1 MAVSSPTPQKLKSE
15 RSTNTEKFA
24 PPKSGSKKL
33 KSRSRLASKS
43 KAHAP
48 NPSEDEKDHSDHDL
62 SSRGEDGG
70 YQNHEKDDAYDS
82 DAIDVDDFVAV
93 AKRKRSASGS
103 SRSLKKARTVDPQ
116 KKAKSKSK
124 KARAKD
130 EDKGLLELED
140 GQEVVGVVVQ
150 APKTGQVP
158 PGRVS
163 QNTLDFLMQLKDP
176 ECNDR
181 QWFKLHE
188 PVYRQAENEWKA
200 FVEAVTDQIT
210 EADPQVP
217 PLPSKDLIH
226 RIYRDVRFSNDKT
239 PYKSNFSASFSRS
252 GRKGIWAGCDPFRT
266 DYKLST
272 DLALQIMCLCSIFST
287 WFSYLNFNIP
297 GSLYSA
303 VQPGGESIVAAG
315 SWCPARNELMNIRI
329 NIQRRAGADRLR
341 EVISA
346 PEFVAYFGEPCPSKD
361 GSRQNIFGREDEL
374 KVAPKGIDKNH
385 RDLDLLKCRSFAVV
399 HRFLDSEVLAED
411 FAEKVGHVV
420 RVMRPFVHCLN
431 DMMTVTGSDT
441 DDEQGDSPGD
451 DD

>member
-1 MAVSSPTPQKLKSE
+1 MAVSSPTPQRLKSE

-62 SSRGEDGG
+62 PSRGEDEG

-93 AKRKRSASGS
+93 VKRKRSASGS

-124 KARAKD
+124 KARAQNED
-130 EDKGLLELED
+130 EGLLELED
-140 GQEVVGVVVQ
+140 GQEVV
-150 APKTGQVP
+150 AP

-252 GRKGIWAGCDPFRT
+252 GRKGIWAG
-266 DYKLST
+266 L
-272 DLALQIMCLCSIFST
+272 
-287 WFSYLNFNIP
+287 
-297 GSLYSA
+297 
-303 VQPGGESIVAAG
+303 QPGGESIVAAG

-431 DMMTVTGSDT
+431 DMMTVTGGHT
-441 DDEQGDSPGD
+441 DDEQADSSGD
-451 DD
+451 DN

>member
-1 MAVSSPTPQKLKSE
+1 MAVSSPTPQRLKSE

-24 PPKSGSKKL
+24 PPNSGSKKL

-140 GQEVVGVVVQ
+140 GQEVV
-150 APKTGQVP
+150 VP

-252 GRKGIWAGCDPFRT
+252 GRKGIWAG
-266 DYKLST
+266 L
-272 DLALQIMCLCSIFST
+272 
-287 WFSYLNFNIP
+287 
-297 GSLYSA
+297 
-303 VQPGGESIVAAG
+303 QPGGESIVAAG

-431 DMMTVTGSDT
+431 DMMTVTGGDT
-441 DDEQGDSPGD
+441 DDEQGDSSGD
-451 DD
+451 DN

>member
-252 GRKGIWAGCDPFRT
+252 GRKGIWAG
-266 DYKLST
+266 L
-272 DLALQIMCLCSIFST
+272 
-287 WFSYLNFNIP
+287 
-297 GSLYSA
+297 
-303 VQPGGESIVAAG
+303 QPGGESIVAAG